1 MREEAD
7 LGRKPL
13 LLQLGLLALIAALWE
28 FAPRILGMSPL
39 VLPPLSDALG
49 TLGGELTGDGSLW
62 SNTWV
67 TIKEVAGAFAIASV
81 VGVLIGV
88 IVGTSPW
95 LRKVALPLLSAGF
108 AVPIMVLIPLF
119 LVTLGLG
126 SASKVGFGALYAFF
140 PVVFNT
146 VVGVGSVDKTHREL
160 GRAFGLSRA
169 ATLRK
174 IVARSA
180 ARNILNG
187 LQTAAAIAII
197 AVISIE
203 MFGSVAGLGYL
214 IKSAGHRL
222 RIDEVYGLILVT
234 LLVAIGLLSI
244 IRLLAR
250 AVNVRLEMTA
260 E

>member
-1 MREEAD
+1 MTEEES

-13 LLQLGLLALIAALWE
+13 VWQIALLLAVAAAWE
-28 FAPRILGMSPL
+28 TVPRLFAIDPL
-39 VLPPLSDALG
+39 VLPPLSDAVS
-49 TLGGELTGDGSLW
+49 TLTEPTTGDGTLW

-67 TIKEVAGAFAIASV
+67 TLKEVAGAFAIAAV
-81 VGVLIGV
+81 AGVGVGVL
-88 IVGTSPW
+88 VGTTPW
-95 LRKVALPLLSAGF
+95 LRRVALPLLSAGF

-126 SASKVGFGALYAFF
+126 VASKIAFGALYAFF

-146 VVGVGSVDKTHREL
+146 IVGVGSVESSHREL
-160 GRAFGLSRA
+160 GRAFGLSPWA
-169 ATLRK
+169 ALHR
-174 IVARSA
+174 IVIRSA

-187 LQTAAAIAII
+187 LQTAVAISII

-214 IKSAGHRL
+214 IESAGERL

-234 LLVAIGLLSI
+234 LVVAVALLSLV
-244 IRLLAR
+244 RLLAR
-250 AVNVRLEMTA
+250 AVNVRLDMTA